1 MFPETARLRAAF
13 LMSIA
18 DIFFGAIGVLIILIV
33 LSSSRDEQRIV
44 ESFDVQMT
52 CSGTTREALR
62 LTPVGDTQS
71 IGVAAWLEAIPTDR
85 FLVRYAVRSDS
96 GDPSC
101 YLVLRGIAAEHN
113 STLETRGAT
122 QAVVVLEYWSDGGG
136 EQ

>member
-1 MFPETARLRAAF
+1 MIPETVRLRAAF

-44 ESFDVQMT
+44 ETFDQQMT
-52 CSGTTREALR
+52 CAGSTRDALT
-62 LTPVGDTQS
+62 LTAPGGPAT
-71 IGVAAWLEAIPTDR
+71 GVAAWLAAIPTDR

-96 GDPSC
+96 ADPTC
-101 YLVLRGIAAEHN
+101 YLLLRDIAAEHN

-122 QAVVVLEYWSDGGG
+122 QAVVVLEYWPANGQ
-136 EQ
+136 EP